1 MAHRDTSKGA
11 HTVNKT
17 IDLAIDLVHAA
28 ICIAAGIASI
38 AVMGCAVCG
47 LMYALAHQAAGY

>member
-1 MAHRDTSKGA
+1 M
-11 HTVNKT
+11 NKT